1 MHCSGTGAIADS
13 QLRPFFVSA
22 KRGSHKGFALS
33 YRRKTLRRQYLSS
46 YCMKGTPLSREYKH
60 PRHPVVGFG
69 SSQVPAEII
78 KELAPGLEFNAEGAP
93 VMPNVGEGMMPN
105 LPGFPAGGPDGQ
117 QCCIS

>member
-1 MHCSGTGAIADS
+1 M
-13 QLRPFFVSA
+13 LRSEVNGLYGMACVVHDEF
-22 KRGSHKGFALS
+22 LI
-33 YRRKTLRRQYLSS
+33 
-46 YCMKGTPLSREYKH
+46 EYTH
-60 PRHPVVGFG
+60 PRPPVVDFG